1 MGSPAFLDN
10 AWVMDKDLLN
20 GSVVVGVDGSE
31 HSDRALT
38 WAAEQAD
45 LESRRLVILHAYRTQ
60 VVADPVQLAVWS
72 AAQGDL
78 DSLVHAA
85 TRDVIED
92 AVKRASEVSPEL
104 DVDWVVV
111 DQDAR
116 DALLDASARA
126 HLVVVGSHG
135 RSGWRR
141 LALGSVAAA
150 VAQNAT
156 SPVVVVRDPGT
167 EGPRTGVLVGADG
180 TASSTPVIE
189 FAFRLAAQRQ
199 LPLTVMH
206 AYWDIAGEQAYGR
219 FVGDDEPGV
228 DDLRMMLSASTAG
241 LREKYPDVEV
251 ELQLARGLVDVVLTG
266 DAPPRDL
273 IVVGR
278 RHPTRWARLLYG
290 SATSAVLDLAR
301 GSVAVVPEPDTTQS
315 PEPKR

>member
-10 AWVMDKDLLN
+10 AGDMDRDLLN
-20 GSVVVGVDGSE
+20 GSVVVGVDGSD

-45 LESRRLVILHAYRTQ
+45 LENRRLVGVHAYRTH

-78 DSLVHAA
+78 DSLVRSA
-85 TRDVIED
+85 TREVVED
-92 AVKRASEVSPEL
+92 AVKRASEVSPGLAVEP
-104 DVDWVVV
+104 VVV
-111 DQDAR
+111 NRDAR

-141 LALGSVAAA
+141 LALGSVATA
-150 VAQNAT
+150 VAQHAT
-156 SPVVVVRDPGT
+156 SPVVVVRDPET
-167 EGPRTGVLVGADG
+167 EGPRTGVLVGADA
-180 TASSTPVIE
+180 TASSIPVIE
-189 FAFRLAAQRQ
+189 FAFRMASERQ
-199 LPLTVMH
+199 LSLTVMH

-219 FVGDDEPGV
+219 FVGEDEPGV
-228 DDLRMMLSASTAG
+228 DDLRMMLSKSTAG

-251 ELQLARGLVDVVLTG
+251 DLQLARGLVDVVLTG
-266 DAPPRDL
+266 DEPPRDL

-290 SATSAVLDLAR
+290 SATTAVLDLAR
-301 GSVAVVPEPDTTQS
+301 GSVAVVPEPDTTQN

>member
-1 MGSPAFLDN
+1 MGSPAFLDD
-10 AWVMDKDLLN
+10 AGDMDKDLLN
-20 GSVVVGVDGSE
+20 GAIVVGVDGSD
-31 HSDRALT
+31 HSDRALA

-45 LESRRLVILHAYRTQ
+45 LENRRLVIVHAYRTH
-60 VVADPVQLAVWS
+60 VVADPVQLAVWG
-72 AAQGDL
+72 AAQGNL
-78 DSLVHAA
+78 ESLVRSA
-85 TRDVIED
+85 TREVVED
-92 AVKRASEVSPEL
+92 AVKRASEVSPGL
-104 DVDWVVV
+104 DVESVVV
-111 DQDAR
+111 NQDAR
-116 DALLDASARA
+116 DALLDASTRA

-141 LALGSVAAA
+141 LALGSVATA
-150 VAQNAT
+150 VAQHAT
-156 SPVVVVRDPGT
+156 SPVVVVRDPET
-167 EGPRTGVLVGADG
+167 EGPRTGILVGADG
-180 TASSTPVIE
+180 TASSVPVIE
-189 FAFRLAAQRQ
+189 FAFRMASERQ

-251 ELQLARGLVDVVLTG
+251 DLQLARGLVDVVLTG
-266 DAPPRDL
+266 DEPPRDL

-278 RHPTRWARLLYG
+278 HHPTHWARLLYG
-290 SATSAVLDLAR
+290 SATTAVLDLAR

>member
-1 MGSPAFLDN
+1 
-10 AWVMDKDLLN
+10 MDKNLLN

-31 HSDRALT
+31 HSDRALV

-45 LESRRLVILHAYRTQ
+45 LEGRGLVIVHAYRTQ

-78 DSLVHAA
+78 DSIVRSA
-85 TRDVIED
+85 THEVIEA
-92 AVKRASEVSPEL
+92 AVKRASEVRPGL
-104 DVDWVVV
+104 DVESFVVN
-111 DQDAR
+111 QDAR

-126 HLVVVGSHG
+126 RMVVVGSHG
-135 RSGWRR
+135 GSGWRR
-141 LALGSVAAA
+141 LALGSVATA
-150 VAQNAT
+150 VAQHAT

-167 EGPRTGVLVGADG
+167 EGPRTGILVGADG
-180 TASSTPVIE
+180 TASSIPVIE
-189 FAFRLAAQRQ
+189 FAFTMASQRR

-219 FVGDDEPGV
+219 FVADDEPGV

-251 ELQLARGLVDVVLTG
+251 DLQLARGLVDVVLTG
-266 DAPPRDL
+266 DEPPRDL

-290 SATSAVLDLAR
+290 SATTAVLDLAR